1 MDISGTQSNSTLLDA
16 VAAQAQPVAQ
26 NNRPAPAPVQSQ
38 ASSEVTLSRDARER
52 ANQPPAQIEQSAE
65 KTVNVADNP
74 VQASGEAQAASED
87 SRETAAAQSREN
99 ENREQQSN
107 VAIQA
112 QATAPTYTARIAA
125 QSYTSVSNF

>member
-1 MDISGTQSNSTLLDA
+1 MDISGTQTNSTLLDA
-16 VAAQAQPVAQ
+16 VAAQAQPAAQ
-26 NNRPAPAPVQSQ
+26 NSRPASAPVQSQ

-52 ANQPPAQIEQSAE
+52 ANQPPSPIEQFAE
-65 KTVNVADNP
+65 KTANVSNNP
-74 VQASGEAQAASED
+74 VQAPGQTQPASED
-87 SRETAAAQSREN
+87 LRETIAAQSREN

-107 VAIQA
+107 VAVQT